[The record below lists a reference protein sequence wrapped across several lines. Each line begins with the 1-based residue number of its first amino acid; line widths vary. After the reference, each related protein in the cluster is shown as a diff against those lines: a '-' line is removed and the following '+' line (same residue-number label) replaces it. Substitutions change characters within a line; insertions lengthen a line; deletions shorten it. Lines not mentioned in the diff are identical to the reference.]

1 MDREARPS
9 LSSPSPCSS
18 ESWRLELEAVY
29 SRAVMTMET
38 KSFTT
43 VMELKALLESRME
56 EVGRDVSELLQNN
69 TKNVL
74 QRADDKVKERLDLL
88 REEMSKERQEITQE
102 LGSQL
107 GVLRKEVS
115 KANVVLESGAEMKRE
130 LAQMH
135 ATLDNATKL
144 LQREQTG
151 ASTVVSG
158 TASDE
163 LDPNVGGD
171 ALATLRKEL
180 DETLESHR
188 SQLSASGAQLV
199 ELWQELSTARAALW
213 REVDVLRSELR
224 LASVAP
230 ERSAAAACDDG
241 AAAFGPVTDAVAR
254 RVVKMEGQICNCQT
268 HLEKVALAL
277 EVWGSSPMDDE
288 RWSKLE
294 DGVAALKDW
303 QAQHDLDLHKMAA
316 SLEALEQRLT
326 SSGKPGL
333 LVEAHEGA
341 NWNHLK
347 TIQEQSRSSP
357 DVGLLQKLLDELCSE
372 VLHMSDSFHKQTE
385 ERDSMVKKCERIS
398 EDIVVAMNAG
408 FERAQRQLTQ
418 SLAERDVPGDVK
430 RCSAEATPRALSST
444 PVRGQGHAR
453 SHFSVSH
460 VSSAKSDASPRRTPS
475 EALQVLNTRGLRQT
489 SRRRSTSGSPAPSA
503 VLSPCR
509 ATASASVTND
519 TANIPGSATS
529 ARRNRTLSANPT
541 PCGSGTPCASGNPCG
556 SGTVV
561 RSPASSPMRRTVT
574 YQEVAP
580 SLLGALHQM
589 MGKSCTSHA
598 GTSSPPTSM
607 APLPFRPRLRSP
619 AQRTQSFRPRE
630 M

>member
-1 MDREARPS
+1 
-9 LSSPSPCSS
+9 
-18 ESWRLELEAVY
+18 
-29 SRAVMTMET
+29 
-38 KSFTT
+38 
-43 VMELKALLESRME
+43 
-56 EVGRDVSELLQNN
+56 
-69 TKNVL
+69 
-74 QRADDKVKERLDLL
+74 
-88 REEMSKERQEITQE
+88 
-102 LGSQL
+102 
-107 GVLRKEVS
+107 
-115 KANVVLESGAEMKRE
+115 
-130 LAQMH
+130 
-135 ATLDNATKL
+135 
-144 LQREQTG
+144 
-151 ASTVVSG
+151 
-158 TASDE
+158 
-163 LDPNVGGD
+163 
-171 ALATLRKEL
+171 
-180 DETLESHR
+180 
-188 SQLSASGAQLV
+188 
-199 ELWQELSTARAALW
+199 
-213 REVDVLRSELR
+213 
-224 LASVAP
+224 
-230 ERSAAAACDDG
+230 
-241 AAAFGPVTDAVAR
+241 
-254 RVVKMEGQICNCQT
+254 
-268 HLEKVALAL
+268 
-277 EVWGSSPMDDE
+277 
-288 RWSKLE
+288 
-294 DGVAALKDW
+294 
-303 QAQHDLDLHKMAA
+303 
-316 SLEALEQRLT
+316 
-326 SSGKPGL
+326 
-333 LVEAHEGA
+333 
-341 NWNHLK
+341 
-347 TIQEQSRSSP
+347 
-357 DVGLLQKLLDELCSE
+357 
-372 VLHMSDSFHKQTE
+372 
-385 ERDSMVKKCERIS
+385 MVKKCERIS

-430 RCSAEATPRALSST
+430 RCSAETTPRALSST